1 MGYCHVMK
9 RNTTEANIQNERSI
23 TSTNSVRNTRTT
35 VAPGPGHCLQKRKK
49 LLWIALPFTLA
60 VGAVFGP
67 RSSAVADEFFTDFP
81 APVEAPISQRQAANE
96 VVAHEIYNMFMANR
110 SSDCSLTAVN
120 DQGVVTLGGKSFVWF
135 ERQNVINQ
143 TWKLAGVNQVQ
154 DQQGVG
160 LKPTPASKAVAVQ

>member
-1 MGYCHVMK
+1 MTS
-9 RNTTEANIQNERSI
+9 NTNEFNIENESNI
-23 TSTNSVRNTRTT
+23 TPTNSVSNAGATA
-35 VAPGPGHCLQKRKK
+35 VPGPGHWLQKRKK

-60 VGAVFGP
+60 VGCAFGP
-67 RSSAVADEFFTDFP
+67 GSSSVAGEFFTDFP
-81 APVEAPISQRQAANE
+81 APVTAPISQRQAANE
-96 VVAHEIYNMFMANR
+96 VLGHEIYDMFMANR

-135 ERQNVINQ
+135 ERQSVINK

-160 LKPTPASKAVAVQ
+160 LTPTPASKAVAAQ